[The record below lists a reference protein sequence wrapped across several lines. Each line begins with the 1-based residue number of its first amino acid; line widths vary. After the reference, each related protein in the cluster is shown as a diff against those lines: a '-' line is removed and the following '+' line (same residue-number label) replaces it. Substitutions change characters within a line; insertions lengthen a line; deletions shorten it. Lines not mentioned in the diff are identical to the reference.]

1 MHTRATDS
9 RAHGSTASIRTGPNA
24 GNLAGGMAAS
34 RIIAD
39 EIRAS
44 KRRGSAFGGK
54 DRGEEEGSDDDEGD
68 GDDGWGGVQD
78 IHDLNNPF
86 DLLGEEDEGEDN

>member
-1 MHTRATDS
+1 
-9 RAHGSTASIRTGPNA
+9 
-24 GNLAGGMAAS
+24 MAAS

-44 KRRGSAFGGK
+44 KRRGSISGFGGG
-54 DRGEEEGSDDDEGD
+54 DLGEEEDEGH
-68 GDDGWGGVQD
+68 GWGDVQD

-86 DLLGEEDEGEDN
+86 DLLGEEDGEDN